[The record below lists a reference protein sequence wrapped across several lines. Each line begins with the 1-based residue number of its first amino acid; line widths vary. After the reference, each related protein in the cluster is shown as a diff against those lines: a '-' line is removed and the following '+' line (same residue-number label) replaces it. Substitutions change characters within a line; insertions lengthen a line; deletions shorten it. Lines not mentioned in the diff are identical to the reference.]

1 MKRLL
6 DLLGSERPL
15 IGGAF
20 GSLSN
25 WFGWDRAAARIVGF
39 FLIWGV
45 PYSLGA
51 PTRNAWWIS
60 ILIYVGLVMIVRK
73 KICASRHRDSD
84 AARRWSERREA
95 RSANQN
101 SCRRES
107 GAPAPNAR
115 SEGKSEP
122 LVSSVPS
129 PQSKTSDDPKIVGE
143 QFGDT
148 LSELERRLLQLDQR
162 IQKIESAVTD
172 RSFDWDR
179 RLRQS

>member
-20 GSLSN
+20 GSLSDR
-25 WFGWDRAAARIVGF
+25 FGWDRAVARIVGF
-39 FLIWGV
+39 FLIWGA

-51 PTRNAWWIS
+51 PSRNAWWIS

-73 KICASRHRDSD
+73 RLCASRHRESD
-84 AARRWSERREA
+84 RARRWSERRDA
-95 RSANQN
+95 RSANRN
-101 SCRRES
+101 SCQQES
-107 GAPAPNAR
+107 GTAAPNPRA
-115 SEGKSEP
+115 EGKKETP
-122 LVSSVPS
+122 ASSIPS
-129 PQSKTSDDPKIVGE
+129 PNSKTGDDPKIVGE

-148 LSELERRLLQLDQR
+148 LSDLERRLVRLDQR